1 MNDNGVNPTMYSKII
16 HYDCKPV
23 RVRHM
28 SKYWS
33 QTRVAN
39 SHSSGVVTL
48 TLSAS
53 ISHSH
58 GRNITPEIAH
68 LFKDDINQLLFAKSL
83 TTRPQ
88 NIQKTCMLDL
98 SPDLSI
104 RTNRID
110 CSAAWST
117 TSSVHRSLLIAA
129 PLRLLV
135 GGEKFSEMHAFGK
148 RKMKWLQCILCV
160 YTR

>member
-16 HYDCKPV
+16 HYDFKPV

-53 ISHSH
+53 ISRKKYHA
-58 GRNITPEIAH
+58 RN
-68 LFKDDINQLLFAKSL
+68 
-83 TTRPQ
+83 
-88 NIQKTCMLDL
+88 
-98 SPDLSI
+98 SPS
-104 RTNRID
+104 
-110 CSAAWST
+110 
-117 TSSVHRSLLIAA
+117 
-129 PLRLLV
+129 
-135 GGEKFSEMHAFGK
+135 F
-148 RKMKWLQCILCV
+148 
-160 YTR
+160 